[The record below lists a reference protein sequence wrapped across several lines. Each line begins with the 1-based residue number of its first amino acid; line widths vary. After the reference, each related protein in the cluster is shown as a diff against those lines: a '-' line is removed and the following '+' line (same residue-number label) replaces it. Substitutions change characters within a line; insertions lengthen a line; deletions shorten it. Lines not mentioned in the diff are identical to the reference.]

1 MISNF
6 ERKYGKY
13 AIKNLTLYLIAGYVI
28 GYMLSLIN
36 PTLYG
41 LLTFN
46 PYMILHGQTDMA
58 YSNMGFNNAGGIK
71 YLHNN
76 YADSLLSVGTDF
88 GKNMGNVQI

>member
-13 AIKNLTLYLIAGYVI
+13 AIKNITLYLIAGYVI

-41 LLTFN
+41 LLTF
-46 PYMILHGQTDMA
+46 G
-58 YSNMGFNNAGGIK
+58 
-71 YLHNN
+71 
-76 YADSLLSVGTDF
+76 V
-88 GKNMGNVQI
+88 

>member
-13 AIKNLTLYLIAGYVI
+13 AVKNLTLYLIAGYVI
-28 GYMLSLIN
+28 GYMVSLIN

-46 PYMILHGQTDMA
+46 PYMILHGH
-58 YSNMGFNNAGGIK
+58 GF
-71 YLHNN
+71 
-76 YADSLLSVGTDF
+76 
-88 GKNMGNVQI
+88 

>member
-28 GYMLSLIN
+28 GYMVSLVN

-41 LLTFN
+41 LF
-46 PYMILHGQTDMA
+46 
-58 YSNMGFNNAGGIK
+58 
-71 YLHNN
+71 
-76 YADSLLSVGTDF
+76 
-88 GKNMGNVQI
+88 

>member
-13 AIKNLTLYLIAGYVI
+13 AVKNLTLYLIAGYVI
-28 GYMLSLIN
+28 GYMVSLIN

-46 PYMILHGQTDMA
+46 PYMILHGQTVPKSAKPVKRRMPTG
-58 YSNMGFNNAGGIK
+58 N
-71 YLHNN
+71 
-76 YADSLLSVGTDF
+76 LL
-88 GKNMGNVQI
+88 